1 MGEFTPDKHLAPSFG
16 LTYSWAILLRFLGVC
31 CCSIVEPFHGSEVMM
46 AVAPKPRL
54 SKPKGTRFVLRPY
67 RRIPTWLVLYYLSG
81 ECVGKGVVTNLSQS
95 GMRIQGDHAVE
106 PGLDLALRVTFAD
119 DGPTIEIERATVRW
133 VDGYDFGLD
142 LCPRQ
147 SVSREAHRPFTERAD
162 SCPSDARLKGCSLA
176 GLPSAFA
183 TNRHE

>member
-1 MGEFTPDKHLAPSFG
+1 
-16 LTYSWAILLRFLGVC
+16 
-31 CCSIVEPFHGSEVMM
+31 M

-106 PGLDLALRVTFAD
+106 PGLDLALRLALAD
-119 DGPTIEIERATVRW
+119 HGPTIEIERATVRW

-142 LCPRQ
+142 LVRLSPLAAKHIAHLLDRQ
-147 SVSREAHRPFTERAD
+147 IRAHQMPA
-162 SCPSDARLKGCSLA
+162 
-176 GLPSAFA
+176 
-183 TNRHE
+183 